1 MILEHR
7 KMKVNKMI
15 YGISASYIRDLFGG
29 TLGLGAGYS
38 PTTGKNFALSF
49 SKPLNQGGRVGF
61 ADGPNN
67 LKKGKK

>member
-1 MILEHR
+1 L
-7 KMKVNKMI
+7 
-15 YGISASYIRDLFGG
+15 GG

-38 PTTGKNFALSF
+38 PTTGTNFGLNF
-49 SKPLNQGGRVGF
+49 SKQFNQGGRVGF